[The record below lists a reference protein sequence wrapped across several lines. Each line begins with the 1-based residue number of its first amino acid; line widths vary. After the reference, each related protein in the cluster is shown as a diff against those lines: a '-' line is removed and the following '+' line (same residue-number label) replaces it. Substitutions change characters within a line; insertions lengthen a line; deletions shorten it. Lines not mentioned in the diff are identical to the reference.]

1 MKILMV
7 CLGNICRSPLA
18 EGIMQAKAQA
28 NNLHWSVDSA
38 GTGAWHAGE
47 RPDSRSIRTG
57 RNHGFDIARQRA
69 RQVRKDDF
77 DHFDLILAMDSS
89 NYEDLLGLAQTDEQR
104 SKIAMIMNF
113 LHPGEN
119 RDVPDPYYHN
129 QLFEEVYH
137 MLDAACDAVI
147 AQFTTHTHPK
157 T

>member
-18 EGIMQAKAQA
+18 EGIMQHKAQTR
-28 NNLHWSVDSA
+28 NLDWKVDSA

-57 RNHGFDIARQRA
+57 RNHGIDIARQRA
-69 RQVRKDDF
+69 RQVRQDDF
-77 DHFDLILAMDSS
+77 DHFDLILAMDSN
-89 NYEDLLGLAQTDEQR
+89 NYEDLHGLAQTDEQR

-113 LHPGEN
+113 LHPGED

-129 QLFEEVYH
+129 HLFEDVYH

-147 AQFTTHTHPK
+147 QQFNGDTSREM
-157 T
+157 